1 MRYLKVIL
9 FVVFF
14 FVSMIFFFQNQAVLS
29 TDMTLNL
36 NLFFTEPMQ
45 SIPLPFYFLVLAA
58 FFTGALLAVLSLI
71 WDKMNISA
79 RLMKATW
86 RVRSLE
92 KEVATLRANQAK
104 ALPITP
110 QTPVHT
116 VTVASESAEVK
127 LEKDAAEHI
136 EDVKGTQVKDQETEE
151 QVKEEQVETEAEAKA
166 PEIVEDVKAPDP
178 NKGA

>member
-1 MRYLKVIL
+1 MRYLKVIIL
-9 FVVFF
+9 VLFF

-58 FFTGALLAVLSLI
+58 FFVGALLAVLALI

-104 ALPITP
+104 ALPIIP
-110 QTPVHT
+110 QEAVQT
-116 VTVASESAEVK
+116 VTITAEDKNVPNEKEHDAKAEVQQD
-127 LEKDAAEHI
+127 EKVEEASDKKP
-136 EDVKGTQVKDQETEE
+136 ED
-151 QVKEEQVETEAEAKA
+151 
-166 PEIVEDVKAPDP
+166 IKAPDP

>member
-9 FVVFF
+9 FVLFF

-58 FFTGALLAVLSLI
+58 FFTGSLLAVLVLI
-71 WDKMNISA
+71 WDKMNLSA
-79 RLMKATW
+79 RYMKANW

-92 KEVATLRANQAK
+92 KEVAALRANQAK

-110 QTPVHT
+110 QAPVQT
-116 VTVASESAEVK
+116 VTVTPET
-127 LEKDAAEHI
+127 KDANVAKNIDEKKDTTKNNQATTETKVAE
-136 EDVKGTQVKDQETEE
+136 
-151 QVKEEQVETEAEAKA
+151 
-166 PEIVEDVKAPDP
+166 PVEDIKAPDP
-178 NKGA
+178 SKGA